1 MFTLS
6 ANQQIEIIEPV
17 VVTLGPKEGDTVTS
31 NIVNVYWVRNDDQI
45 RTITKGGLKTL
56 KFDWDEDAGTAYTL
70 KENEYFFYTNKN
82 KTDLA
87 YYGNGTKIVKT
98 GEIELVRDITS
109 EESTSA
115 DEILQYGLAASI
127 PWITLQL
134 TTNKNISLHEY
145 QYINVVKGQKV
156 SDISF
161 KESVEDKSKLEYAWK
176 AISTAKYGDDDL
188 TELQEIVVDDMS

>member
-1 MFTLS
+1 M
-6 ANQQIEIIEPV
+6 
-17 VVTLGPKEGDTVTS
+17 
-31 NIVNVYWVRNDDQI
+31 
-45 RTITKGGLKTL
+45 
-56 KFDWDEDAGTAYTL
+56 

-98 GEIELVRDITS
+98 GDIELVRDITS

-134 TTNKNISLHEY
+134 TTNKNIALYEY

-161 KESVEDKSKLEYAWK
+161 KESVEDKSKLEYKWK
-176 AISTAKYGDDDL
+176 AIYTAKYGDDDL
-188 TELQEIVVDDMS
+188 TELQEIAVGDMS